1 MTHVELQL
9 FSLLAPQDSNTL
21 SPIDSKREREQV
33 YCELS
38 MTVIVLERA
47 ALLIEKRNMNRIKI
61 EQT

>member
-1 MTHVELQL
+1 MTYVELQL
-9 FSLLAPQDSNTL
+9 FYLLAPQDSNTL

-47 ALLIEKRNMNRIKI
+47 ALLIEKRNTNRIKI